1 MTEETKKD
9 EQDVLLDIIDFVD
22 PTITKDEYD
31 AVKIMYN
38 SIYSNNINSANIA
51 SHVVIL
57 MKIAST
63 LEKVKNTDKKKLVI
77 FVIKKVVELNI
88 KDENEIQILNLFI
101 DNILPNVIDTM
112 CSIDSKNII
121 INESEKII
129 KTCCLPFFK

>member
-1 MTEETKKD
+1 MKKD
-9 EQDVLLDIIDFVD
+9 DILLDIIDFVD

-38 SIYSNNINSANIA
+38 SIYSNNINSTNIA
-51 SHVVIL
+51 SQVVIL

-88 KDENEIQILNLFI
+88 TDENEIQILNLFI

-129 KTCCLPFFK
+129 KTCCLPFF

>member
-63 LEKVKNTDKKKLVI
+63 LEKVKNTDKKKLVV

-112 CSIDSKNII
+112 CSIDSKIII

>member
-63 LEKVKNTDKKKLVI
+63 LEKVKNTDKKKIVI